1 MDDFEDDEENMWEGR
16 HDVGDV
22 SVNSMSFLNFKIC
35 CDQFVTLIFYE
46 QMRNI

>member
-22 SVNSMSFLNFKIC
+22 SGYLMSF
-35 CDQFVTLIFYE
+35 
-46 QMRNI
+46 RN

>member
-22 SVNSMSFLNFKIC
+22 SVNSMSFFK
-35 CDQFVTLIFYE
+35 F
-46 QMRNI
+46 

>member
-22 SVNSMSFLNFKIC
+22 SINSMSFEKINLSC
-35 CDQFVTLIFYE
+35 
-46 QMRNI
+46 

>member
-22 SVNSMSFLNFKIC
+22 SVNSMSLLNF
-35 CDQFVTLIFYE
+35 IFYE
-46 QMRNI
+46 QMKNI